1 MNRASELATKIF
13 GLTNIRLKLSNKRS
27 FQSYVVHVVQ
37 PLAYIL
43 STALL
48 NAIQNGLLL
57 STFVIG
63 SLIPQAR

>member
-13 GLTNIRLKLSNKRS
+13 GLTNIRLKLSNERS